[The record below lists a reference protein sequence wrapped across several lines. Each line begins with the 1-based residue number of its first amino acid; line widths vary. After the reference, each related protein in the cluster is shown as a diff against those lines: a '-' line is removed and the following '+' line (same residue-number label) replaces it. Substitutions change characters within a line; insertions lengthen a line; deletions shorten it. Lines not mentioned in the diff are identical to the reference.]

1 MLHAGEVKGELA
13 RIHPARS
20 CCRRAELAGL
30 LLAAGPDAELRT
42 LDHAIART
50 AVHLS
55 TALGAPIDA
64 PRAVV
69 PDRAQ
74 PPGTRHHLVVQLDPD
89 AIGGWSWEGAA
100 ACDRRAFMRGS
111 LLGAGS
117 LSFGRHG
124 AHLEF
129 TYRGRQ
135 AANTLARRLRE
146 LDVPARRLERRG
158 RHLVYLKGQ
167 EEIAS
172 VLRLAGANRGL
183 LELESGRVGR
193 EVRSRLNRLLNAE
206 QANLGRTVRAADR
219 QLRAIERL
227 AAAGRL
233 ESLSQTLRDAAR
245 ARQRQPEADLDTLS
259 ATLGVSRSAT
269 NHRLRRLVELADDL
283 D

>member
-1 MLHAGEVKGELA
+1 MLRAGEVKGELA

-30 LLAAGPDAELRT
+30 LLSTGPDAELRT

-55 TALGAPIDA
+55 TSLGSPVDA
-64 PRAVV
+64 PRAVAA
-69 PDRAQ
+69 DRAQ
-74 PPGTRHHLVVQLDPD
+74 PPGTRHHLVVRLDPD
-89 AIGGWSWEGAA
+89 AIRGWSWQSSA
-100 ACDRRAFMRGS
+100 ACDRRAFMRGT
-111 LLGAGS
+111 LLAAGS

-129 TYRGRQ
+129 VFRGRP
-135 AANTLARRLRE
+135 AADTLARRLRE
-146 LDVPARRLERRG
+146 LDVQARRAERRG

-167 EEIAS
+167 DEIAS

-183 LELESGRVGR
+183 LELETGRVGR
-193 EVRSRLNRLLNAE
+193 EVRSRLNRLVNAE
-206 QANLGRTVRAADR
+206 QANLGRTVRAADH
-219 QLRAIERL
+219 QLQAIDRI
-227 AAAGRL
+227 AAAGLL
-233 ESLSQTLRDAAR
+233 ERQTEGIRDAAR
-245 ARQRQPEADLDTLS
+245 ARRQHPDADLDTL
-259 ATLGVSRSAT
+259 AAALGISRSAT

>member
-13 RIHPARS
+13 RIHPARR
-20 CCRRAELAGL
+20 CCLRAELAGL

-55 TALGAPIDA
+55 TALGSPVDA
-64 PRAVV
+64 PRAVL

-74 PPGTRHHLVVQLDPD
+74 PPGTRHHLVVQLDPE
-89 AIGGWSWEGAA
+89 AISGWSWDGAA
-100 ACDRRAFMRGS
+100 TCDRRAFTRGT

-117 LSFGRHG
+117 LSYGRRG

-129 TYRGRQ
+129 AFRGRP
-135 AANTLARRLRE
+135 AADTLARRLRE
-146 LDVPARRLERRG
+146 LGVRARRAERRG

-167 EEIAS
+167 DEIAS
-172 VLRLAGANRGL
+172 ILRLAGANRGL

-227 AAAGRL
+227 AIAGQLERL
-233 ESLSQTLRDAAR
+233 SESLRDAAR
-245 ARQRQPEADLDTLS
+245 ARRRHPDADLDTLS
-259 ATLGVSRSAT
+259 AALGVSRSAT
-269 NHRLRRLVELADDL
+269 NHRLRRLVELADEL